1 MYTTYKLKL
10 QNRIKCL
17 GFTGNGILTKEYIAK
32 KRKLIFNRIFK
43 LQGRF
48 NNVF

>member
-32 KRKLIFNRIFK
+32 KKETDIQQNIQTAR
-43 LQGRF
+43 
-48 NNVF
+48 

>member
-17 GFTGNGILTKEYIAK
+17 SFTGNGILTKEYIPK
-32 KRKLIFNRIFK
+32 KKETDIQQNI
-43 LQGRF
+43 QTAG
-48 NNVF
+48 